1 MKPTL
6 DFSLSQYARTAG
18 VLLLISFVGGGL
30 GEFLILS
37 RLMVSGDAAATA
49 SNIRSSEFLFR
60 FGFAAYLLEAICDVM
75 LAFVFYKLLKP
86 VHKGLAQLTV
96 LLGLASTLTFAF
108 SEFFYYATILVLADS
123 NYLKVFSKEQLE
135 SLSYLLLR
143 FYIHGG
149 GVFMVFYGLA
159 SIIRGYLIIRSGY
172 IPKWLGALLTISGAA
187 FVIRNFLLVLFPAY
201 VSNYYMLPMV
211 LTIFCMSIWFLV
223 KGVKTNTPPL
233 GKA

>member
-1 MKPTL
+1 MEPTS
-6 DFSLSQYARTAG
+6 DFSLSQYARAAG

-49 SNIRSSEFLFR
+49 DNIRSSEFLFR
-60 FGFAAYLLEAICDVM
+60 FGFAAYLFEAICDVT
-75 LAFVFYKLLKP
+75 LVFVFYKLLKP

-96 LLGLASTLTFAF
+96 LLGLVSMLTFAF
-108 SEFFYYATILVLADS
+108 SEFFYYATTLVLADS
-123 NYLKVFSKEQLE
+123 SYLKVFSKEQLE

-143 FYIHGG
+143 FYNHGG
-149 GVFMVFYGLA
+149 GAFMVFYGLA
-159 SIIRGYLIIRSGY
+159 SIIRGYLFIRSGY
-172 IPKWLGALLTISGAA
+172 IPKWLGALLIISGTA
-187 FVIRNFLLVLFPAY
+187 FVLRNFLLVLFPAY

-223 KGVKTNTPPL
+223 KRVKTNTPSL
-233 GKA
+233 G